1 MTKRLVNPVSLYDGS
16 PLGLSHGTIDEESS
30 LLFIS
35 GQLAWDLQH
44 LVSDN
49 SVAGQF
55 SLALENVR
63 RVLTE
68 AGSNVDDLLHM
79 RIYVR
84 GELEDHME
92 VLAPILSNFLGKSR
106 TAITGI
112 GVSSLASRA
121 TLVEVDAVARLRQP

>member
-35 GQLAWDLQH
+35 GQVAWDLQH

-49 SVAGQF
+49 SVEGQF
-55 SLALENVR
+55 SLSLENVR
-63 RVLTE
+63 RILTE
-68 AGSNVDDLLHM
+68 TDSNVDDLLHM

-84 GELEDHME
+84 GEIEDHME
-92 VLAPILSNFLGKSR
+92 ALAPILSNFLGKSR

-112 GVSSLASRA
+112 GVSSLATKA
-121 TLVEVDAVARLRQP
+121 TLVEVEAVARLRRP

>member
-1 MTKRLVNPVSLYDGS
+1 MTKRLVNPASLYDGT
-16 PLGLSHGTIDEESS
+16 PLGLSQGTIDEESS
-30 LLFIS
+30 LLFVS
-35 GQLAWDLQH
+35 GQVDWDLQH
-44 LVSDN
+44 QVSHN

-55 SLALENVR
+55 GVALENLR

-68 AGSNVDDLLHM
+68 AGSSVDNLLHLK
-79 RIYVR
+79 IYVR

-92 VLAPILSNFLGKSR
+92 ALAPILLSFLGKSR

-121 TLVEVDAVARLRQP
+121 TLVEVEAVARSSRA

>member
-1 MTKRLVNPVSLYDGS
+1 MTKRLVNPASLYDGS
-16 PLGLSHGTIDEESS
+16 PLGLSHATIDEESS

-35 GQLAWDLQH
+35 GQVAWDLQH

-55 SLALENVR
+55 SLALENLR
-63 RVLTE
+63 SVLAE
-68 AGSNVDDLLHM
+68 ADSSVDDLLHM
-79 RIYVR
+79 RIYIR

-92 VLAPILSNFLGKSR
+92 ALGPILSSFLGNSR

-121 TLVEVDAVARLRQP
+121 TLVEVEAVARLRRT

>member
-1 MTKRLVNPVSLYDGS
+1 MTKRLVNPKSLYDGS
-16 PLGLSHGTIDEESS
+16 PLGLSHGTVAEEGS

-35 GQLAWDLQH
+35 GQVAWDLQH
-44 LVSDN
+44 LIPDT

-55 SLALENVR
+55 SLALENLR
-63 RVLTE
+63 KVLAE
-68 AGSNVDDLLHM
+68 ADSSVEDLLHM

-84 GELEDHME
+84 GELEEHME
-92 VLAPILSNFLGKSR
+92 ALAPILSSFLGQSR

-121 TLVEVDAVARLRQP
+121 TLVEVEAVARLRRT

>member
-1 MTKRLVNPVSLYDGS
+1 MTKRLVNPASLYDGS
-16 PLGLSHGTIDEESS
+16 PLGLSHGTIDEDSS
-30 LLFIS
+30 LLFVS
-35 GQLAWDLQH
+35 GQLDWNLQH
-44 LVSDN
+44 QVSRN

-55 SLALENVR
+55 AVALENLR
-63 RVLTE
+63 TVLTA
-68 AGSNVDDLLHM
+68 AGTGVDNLLHL

-92 VLAPILSNFLGKSR
+92 GLAPILSSFLGESR

-121 TLVEVDAVARLRQP
+121 TLVEVEAVASLRRA

>member
-1 MTKRLVNPVSLYDGS
+1 MTKRLVNPASLYDGS
-16 PLGLSHGTIDEESS
+16 PLGLSHGTVDEESS

-35 GQLAWDLQH
+35 GQVAWDLQH
-44 LVSDN
+44 LISDT

-55 SLALENVR
+55 SLALENLR
-63 RVLTE
+63 RVLAE
-68 AGSNVDDLLHM
+68 ADSSVDDLLHM

-84 GELEDHME
+84 GELEEHME
-92 VLAPILSNFLGKSR
+92 ALAPLLSSFLGKSR

-121 TLVEVDAVARLRQP
+121 TLVEVEAVARLRRI

>member
-1 MTKRLVNPVSLYDGS
+1 MAKRLVNPASLYDGS
-16 PLGLSHGTIDEESS
+16 PLGLSHGTIDEESA
-30 LLFIS
+30 LLFVS
-35 GQLAWDLQH
+35 GQVDWDLQH
-44 LVSDN
+44 QASHD

-55 SLALENVR
+55 GVALENLR
-63 RVLTE
+63 MVLTA
-68 AGSNVDDLLHM
+68 AGSSVDSLLHL

-92 VLAPILSNFLGKSR
+92 ALAPILSAFLGGSR

-121 TLVEVDAVARLRQP
+121 TLVEVEAVARLARA

>member
-1 MTKRLVNPVSLYDGS
+1 MTKRLVNPASLYDGT
-16 PLGLSHGTIDEESS
+16 PLGLSQGIIDEESS
-30 LLFIS
+30 LLFVS
-35 GQLAWDLQH
+35 GQVDWDLQH
-44 LVSDN
+44 QVSHN

-55 SLALENVR
+55 GVALENLR

-68 AGSNVDDLLHM
+68 AGSSVDNLLHL

-92 VLAPILSNFLGKSR
+92 ALAPILYCFLGKSR

-121 TLVEVDAVARLRQP
+121 TLVEVEAVARLLRA

>member
-35 GQLAWDLQH
+35 GQVAWDLQH

-49 SVAGQF
+49 SVEGQF

-92 VLAPILSNFLGKSR
+92 ALAPILSNFLGKSR

-112 GVSSLASRA
+112 GVSSLATRA
-121 TLVEVDAVARLRQP
+121 TLVEVEAVARVRRP

>member
-35 GQLAWDLQH
+35 GQVAWDMQH
-44 LVSDN
+44 SVSDN
-49 SVAGQF
+49 SVEGQF

-68 AGSNVDDLLHM
+68 TDSNVDDLLQM

-92 VLAPILSNFLGKSR
+92 ALAPILSNFLGKSR

-121 TLVEVDAVARLRQP
+121 TLVEVEAVARLRRS

>member
-35 GQLAWDLQH
+35 GQVAWDLAH
-44 LVSDN
+44 AVTEN
-49 SVAGQF
+49 SVAGQLGL
-55 SLALENVR
+55 SLENLR
-63 RVLTE
+63 TVLAE
-68 AGSNVDDLLHM
+68 AGCGVDDLLHM

-92 VLAPILSNFLGKSR
+92 AVAPVLSSFLGTAR

-121 TLVEVDAVARLRQP
+121 TLVEVEAVASVRRK

>member
-1 MTKRLVNPVSLYDGS
+1 MTKRLVNPASLYDGS
-16 PLGLSHGTIDEESS
+16 PLGLSQGTIDEESS
-30 LLFIS
+30 LLFVS
-35 GQLAWDLQH
+35 GQLDWNLQH
-44 LVSDN
+44 QVSHN

-55 SLALENVR
+55 GVALENLR
-63 RVLTE
+63 TVLTA
-68 AGSNVDDLLHM
+68 AGTGVDSLLHL

-92 VLAPILSNFLGKSR
+92 ALAPILSSFLGESR

-121 TLVEVDAVARLRQP
+121 TLVEVEAVASLRRA

>member
-1 MTKRLVNPVSLYDGS
+1 MTKRLVNPASLYDGS
-16 PLGLSHGTIDEESS
+16 PLGLSQGTIDEDSS
-30 LLFIS
+30 LLFVS
-35 GQLAWDLQH
+35 GQLDWNLQH
-44 LVSDN
+44 QVSHN

-55 SLALENVR
+55 GVALENLR
-63 RVLTE
+63 TVLTA
-68 AGSNVDDLLHM
+68 AGTGVDNLLHV

-92 VLAPILSNFLGKSR
+92 ALAPILSSFLGESR

-121 TLVEVDAVARLRQP
+121 TLVEVEAVASLRRA